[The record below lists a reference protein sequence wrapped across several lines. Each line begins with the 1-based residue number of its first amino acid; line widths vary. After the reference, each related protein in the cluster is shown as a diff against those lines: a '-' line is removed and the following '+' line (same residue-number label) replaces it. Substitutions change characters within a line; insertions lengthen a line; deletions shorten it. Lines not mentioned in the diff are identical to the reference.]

1 MPVHPVSHIA
11 MYADALNVRHLDVET
26 AVILAVTGGGGASMS
41 ASATLGGTP
50 LIPKNNVIVA
60 MITS

>member
-1 MPVHPVSHIA
+1 